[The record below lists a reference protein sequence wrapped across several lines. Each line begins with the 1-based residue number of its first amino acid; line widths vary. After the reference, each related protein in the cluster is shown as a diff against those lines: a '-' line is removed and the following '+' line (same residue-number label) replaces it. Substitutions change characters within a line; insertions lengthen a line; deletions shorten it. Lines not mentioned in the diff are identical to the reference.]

1 MKQTPFM
8 DFSTKEVLE
17 KSEISTLEQLLYVL
31 ANAIRIFSKLH
42 FRANLTHPLLTTIT

>member
-17 KSEISTLEQLLYVL
+17 KSEISTLEQLFYFL
-31 ANAIRIFSKLH
+31 ANAIRIFSKLR
-42 FRANLTHPLLTTIT
+42 FGVNLPNPLLTSIT